1 MVDDFWGGLA
11 ATASPFVW
19 LNVSL
24 NRSIRS
30 YTQVESG
37 TQTCSRDPRNVD
49 RAAFPLGVAPASR
62 LSMPSIT
69 GGAAGYV
76 VGKDKRNE
84 KLNDGK
90 RSRPRRPPL
99 VYVIENVEE
108 P

>member
-1 MVDDFWGGLA
+1 
-11 ATASPFVW
+11 
-19 LNVSL
+19 
-24 NRSIRS
+24 
-30 YTQVESG
+30 
-37 TQTCSRDPRNVD
+37 
-49 RAAFPLGVAPASR
+49 
-62 LSMPSIT
+62 MPSIT

-108 P
+108 TSSTKAELVSVEHSAMMLRRVEKSKIVLITKIRELVGLGSLQRDQCTKAE